1 MSESSSTRSDFD
13 ASAFLRTLTHR
24 PGVYR
29 MVDTRGNVLYVGKA
43 KDLKKRVASYFR
55 RNVAGARIR
64 SMVSQI
70 GAVEITVTSTEAEA
84 LLLEN
89 NLIKEHRPRYNVL
102 LRDDKSYPYILITAH
117 CFPRLTFHRGARKEG
132 GRYFGPYPSS
142 AAVRE
147 ALNLLQKIFLLRQCE
162 DSFFQNRSR
171 PCLQYQIKRCTAPC
185 VGYVDEA
192 EYRRDVEHAM
202 QFLQGRSGK
211 VIQDLV
217 NRMEEASARL
227 AFEQAARYRDQISRL
242 REISEQ
248 QYVSGG
254 SGDVD
259 IVACHVE
266 SGQACVQVFFVR
278 GGHHLGNKA
287 LFPSLP
293 DETPVDELLTAF
305 LGQYYLNR
313 EVPAEIILS
322 HEPADRESLE
332 GMLALRR
339 GRSVSL
345 RVRVR
350 GERARWLEMAR
361 RNARLALAARLAS
374 RAGMRERLEVLADEL
389 ELDEPPSRME
399 CFDISHTGG
408 ELAVASCVVFD
419 ADGPVKSDYRRFNI
433 EGITPGDDYAAMH
446 QALKRRYTR
455 LKEGEGKVPDV
466 LFIDGGRG
474 QVAQAMDVLEELQV
488 PDVTVVGVAKGA
500 DRRPGLETLVL
511 SDPDRPTIIL
521 AAGSRAL
528 HLIQQIR
535 DEAHR
540 FAITGHRQRRAR
552 ARNTSP
558 LEQVPGMGPKRRQ
571 QLLKHFGGLQGV
583 SRAGV
588 AELAKVP
595 GISRKLAEQIY
606 ERFHAD

>member
-1 MSESSSTRSDFD
+1 MSEQSSSQAFD
-13 ASAFLRTLTHR
+13 PAAFLRNLTHR

-29 MVDTRGNVLYVGKA
+29 MMDADGTVLYVGKA

-55 RNVAGARIR
+55 RHLASPRIR

-70 GAVEITVTSTEAEA
+70 GNVEITVTDTEAEA

-102 LRDDKSYPYILITAH
+102 LRDDKSFPYILLTDHA
-117 CFPRLTFHRGARKEG
+117 FPRLALYRGPRKPG

-142 AAVRE
+142 ASARE
-147 ALNLLQKIFLLRQCE
+147 ALNLLQKVFLLRQCE

-185 VGYVDEA
+185 VGYVDEGD
-192 EYRRDVEHAM
+192 YGRDVEHAV
-202 QFLQGRSGK
+202 QFLEGRSSQ

-217 NRMEEASARL
+217 DRMEEASARL

-242 REISEQ
+242 RQVSEQ
-248 QYVSGG
+248 QYISGS

-259 IVACHVE
+259 IVACE
-266 SGQACVQVFFVR
+266 TGSGQACVQVFFVR
-278 GGHHLGNKA
+278 GGHQLGNKA
-287 LFPSLP
+287 LFPAMP
-293 DETPVDELLTAF
+293 DDTPVDELLTAF
-305 LGQYYLNR
+305 LGQYYLNH
-313 EVPAEIILS
+313 EVPPEIILS
-322 HEPADRESLE
+322 HEPADRDSLA

-339 GRSVSL
+339 GKAVTLST
-345 RVRVR
+345 RVR
-350 GERARWLEMAR
+350 GERARWLDMAR
-361 RNARLALAARLAS
+361 RNARMALRSRLAS
-374 RAGMRERLEVLADEL
+374 RAGMRERLDALVE
-389 ELDEPPSRME
+389 ELDLAEAPARME

-408 ELAVASCVVFD
+408 ERTVAACVVFD

-433 EGITPGDDYAAMH
+433 EDITPGDDYAAMR
-446 QALKRRYTR
+446 QALHRRYTR
-455 LKEGEGKVPDV
+455 LRKGEGRVPDV
-466 LFIDGGRG
+466 LFIDGGKG
-474 QVAQAMDVLEELQV
+474 QVAQAVDVLEELQV
-488 PDVTVVGVAKGA
+488 PNVTVVGVAKGA

-511 SDPDRPTIIL
+511 SDPDRPSIIL
-521 AAGSRAL
+521 PPGSRAL

-552 ARNTSP
+552 ARTESP
-558 LEQVPGMGPKRRQ
+558 LEQIPGMGPKRRQ
-571 QLLKHFGGLQGV
+571 QLLRHFGGLQGV

-588 AELAKVP
+588 TELSKVP
-595 GISRKLAEQIY
+595 GISRKLAQQIY